1 MTVLS
6 IQLAI
11 VIFIQIVTLIS
22 IVKHLKVILQYLS
35 YQCDSMDKVI
45 EYGDLDEAYKEVC

>member
-6 IQLAI
+6 IPLAI
-11 VIFIQIVTLIS
+11 IIFIQIVTLIS
-22 IVKHLKVILQYLS
+22 IVKHLKVILHYLS

-45 EYGDLDEAYKEVC
+45 EYDEAYKEVC